1 MFWLSC
7 DFFSILCDVSCQKGS
22 LPANA
27 AVKSKLYKACQC
39 NAAQK
44 TPDNIAHEKLYA
56 MLSQRLQTTR
66 HTKNPGNA
74 VWTTS
79 GVSIYIYYILG
90 LSHQKNCLYL
100 INLLAKASNSSST
113 FYPLTS
119 QTSCWMLSKQLKLS
133 VKTFNLTSHFLQSV
147 GNKIV

>member
-1 MFWLSC
+1 MKKNTEIHLSNYKFSKPFNFVKTSNVLTELWL
-7 DFFSILCDVSCQKGS
+7 FFHSVWCFLPKKES

-39 NAAQK
+39 NVVQK
-44 TPDNIAHEKLYA
+44 TPDNIAHDKLYA
-56 MLSQRLQTTR
+56 MLSQRLQTTW

-90 LSHQKNCLYL
+90 LSHQKNCHYL
-100 INLLAKASNSSST
+100 ID
-113 FYPLTS
+113 
-119 QTSCWMLSKQLKLS
+119 
-133 VKTFNLTSHFLQSV
+133 
-147 GNKIV
+147 